1 VEANNKG
8 MAKDLRTQFAKRLRL
23 LRQKHDLTQE
33 ALSNRSG
40 VSLKYV
46 QNLEGKTPFNPTLE
60 ILEKLADGFE
70 IPLWKL
76 LKFDE

>member
-1 VEANNKG
+1 
-8 MAKDLRTQFAKRLRL
+8 MAQGIRPLLAKRLRH
-23 LRQKHDLTQE
+23 LRQKHNLTQE

-46 QNLEGKTPFNPTLE
+46 QNLEGKTPYNPTLE
-60 ILEKLADGFE
+60 TLEKLADGFE

-76 LKFDE
+76 LRFDE

>member
-1 VEANNKG
+1 MPNVRPA
-8 MAKDLRTQFAKRLRL
+8 LAKRLRY
-23 LRQKHDLTQE
+23 LRQKYELTQE

-60 ILEKLADGFE
+60 ILEKLANGFE